1 MAESEQEHK
10 RLFDERVGTLI
21 ENKKCEVLTKPKY
34 DEIIDILE
42 KQAYLAS
49 LPKDEKPKNYYY
61 LIKAFAVFKVG
72 SEILLV
78 RKNSD
83 FEKCC
88 SDDSGNVKVDLE
100 RVKRMVHSEE
110 LFKLIKDAHLEI
122 MHGAGKKTY
131 DIVRQK
137 FSNISRDVCNI
148 FTDLCSCRVSRRA
161 PGRPESFT
169 PIYSDTLNSRGQV
182 YKMHH
187 LYYKLLLL
195 HFDNLLYK

>member
-1 MAESEQEHK
+1 MLRPVCILGRYVYRTSSIHTGRLLERPVCIPDVYTALLHFGLILAAWYFVVFPSHSSILSSIDCKAHNFTMAEAEQEHK

-61 LIKAFAVFKVG
+61 VIKSFAVFKVG

-88 SDDSGNVKVDLE
+88 SDTIIL
-100 RVKRMVHSEE
+100 
-110 LFKLIKDAHLEI
+110 
-122 MHGAGKKTY
+122 
-131 DIVRQK
+131 
-137 FSNISRDVCNI
+137 
-148 FTDLCSCRVSRRA
+148 
-161 PGRPESFT
+161 
-169 PIYSDTLNSRGQV
+169 
-182 YKMHH
+182 
-187 LYYKLLLL
+187 LYYYASFIYNKCILKRKVLWNAPIKTLRIC
-195 HFDNLLYK
+195 